1 MCCLRSHNGHD
12 IEEKRFLTVGDIVA
26 GKETVSEAAGRGYQA
41 VDGTA
46 QVLHDFYSRAS
57 DHLQDESF
65 RKFFHHNLILSN
77 LQTTR
82 NILHA
87 FEVIAGEMQVEQLS
101 SHSELEERIKMAR
114 DISQKL
120 EQLQN
125 SAKDFADDS
134 FAKFKDIVDQ
144 FANSVADHAVT
155 EAVPRL
161 VEPNGQSDMSAV
173 DNNTDSQRRATSPTV
188 RRNIPRDVQR

>member
-1 MCCLRSHNGHD
+1 
-12 IEEKRFLTVGDIVA
+12 
-26 GKETVSEAAGRGYQA
+26 
-41 VDGTA
+41 
-46 QVLHDFYSRAS
+46 
-57 DHLQDESF
+57 
-65 RKFFHHNLILSN
+65 
-77 LQTTR
+77 
-82 NILHA
+82 
-87 FEVIAGEMQVEQLS
+87 
-101 SHSELEERIKMAR
+101 MAR

-161 VEPNGQSDMSAV
+161 VEPNGQSDMNTV